1 MTNLDKALKGRD
13 ITLLTKIC
21 VVKVTAFPTAMYGC
35 EIWTIKKDEHQ
46 IIDAFIV
53 WCWRRLESPLG
64 SKEINQSILK
74 ENNPEYSLEG
84 LLLEAPVLWPP
95 GVKSQ
100 LIGRNL
106 HAEID

>member
-1 MTNLDKALKGRD
+1 MTNLNKALKGRD

-46 IIDAFIV
+46 ITDAFTV